1 MDTLLFGSARAPI
14 SIFPLGGKRPSRLP
28 STLNSFCQV
37 CWNAPRL
44 GWVPAPDCSGAGSSR
59 ERLMPVATGAPRD
72 ESVGAG
78 WHGGTRGVTLT
89 PTLSLRERGKSPTLP
104 PSGWDDT
111 ALRRAQDRRGGRGLF
126 SYQRRWGLLASHAAR
141 GRAGFKPAPTA
152 PRYAVWGRTRGVT
165 LTPTVS
171 RQAETGQAHPF
182 GKLRAGSTLSRRG
195 RGGKSPLLRSLFSCV
210 TGSRSP
216 GGRATGVCGVD
227 GRAIGVRLAPVLLE
241 SFPDPALGGC
251 EIRGCGLVLLF
262 FLVALGGWV
271 LSESGGP
278 GGSVLASL
286 FSGLSSPGAV
296 GAVKV

>member
-1 MDTLLFGSARAPI
+1 MHPDEDG
-14 SIFPLGGKRPSRLP
+14 FPPPYL
-28 STLNSFCQV
+28 ST
-37 CWNAPRL
+37 
-44 GWVPAPDCSGAGSSR
+44 GAGSSR

-89 PTLSLRERGKSPTLP
+89 PTFSLRERGKALPFRPLDGTTLPFDGLRTGGVAGGYFRTNDGGVCWLPTLHGGGRVSNP
-104 PSGWDDT
+104 P
-111 ALRRAQDRRGGRGLF
+111 LQRRATRCGVAPGESPSPSPVNRVRGF
-126 SYQRRWGLLASHAAR
+126 
-141 GRAGFKPAPTA
+141 
-152 PRYAVWGRTRGVT
+152 T
-165 LTPTVS
+165 L
-171 RQAETGQAHPF
+171 F

-227 GRAIGVRLAPVLLE
+227 GRAIGVRLAPVLFE
-241 SFPDPALGGC
+241 SFPDPALGGGDLH
-251 EIRGCGLVLLF
+251 GCGLVLLF

-278 GGSVLASL
+278 GSSVLASL
-286 FSGLSSPGAV
+286 FSGPSSSRPSYSVLGFF
-296 GAVKV
+296 GGLLGGNDG